1 MDPVPLILLA
11 LVGLAM
17 VPTLYVAGMQDV
29 ANSIAI
35 PVRTRA
41 LTASV
46 ATWVSAIFHGIGV
59 LIALPLGIWLFSW
72 FEFPDMDP
80 ELSLGMILAALLS
93 VGAWGAFAYFK
104 GMPVSITHGL
114 IASVLGGSLAILA
127 LEGLDAEAVLGL
139 PWFAPLMTLLISPL
153 VAFGLAYALVFATV
167 PFARGEDPDEVNR
180 VARTVQSISVGITG
194 LGTGLQQGQRFSFLL
209 LIALISAGVEDPTD
223 WMPYAYIVFA
233 LVISA
238 GCLTGGWRIG
248 HVLGHRLVAIDPLR
262 GMIAATAT
270 SGLLFIGSIGLA
282 LPLSTSLVAASSI
295 MGAGSNQRFATVNW
309 RQFIRMCL
317 YWGATPVAAGGATAV
332 LTLAM
337 SPLLL

>member
-1 MDPVPLILLA
+1 ML
-11 LVGLAM
+11 
-17 VPTLYVAGMQDV
+17 PTLYVAGMQDV

-41 LTASV
+41 LTAPV
-46 ATWVSAIFHGIGV
+46 ATRVSAAFHSIGV
-59 LIALPLGIWLFSW
+59 LAALPLGVWLFAW
-72 FEFPDMDP
+72 FEFPEMDS
-80 ELSLGMILAALLS
+80 ELSLGMILAVLLS
-93 VGAWGAFAYFK
+93 VSAWGTFAYFK
-104 GMPVSITHGL
+104 GMPISITHGL
-114 IASVLGGSLAILA
+114 IAGVLGGSLAILT
-127 LEGLDAEAVLGL
+127 LEGIDSEVVLGL
-139 PWFAPLMTLLISPL
+139 PWFAPLMTLLVSPL
-153 VAFGLAYALVFATV
+153 VAFGFAYLLVFATV

-180 VARTVQSISVGITG
+180 VSRAVQSISVGVTS

-209 LIALISAGVEDPTD
+209 LIALHAADVAEPAR
-223 WMPYAYIVFA
+223 WMPLAYLVFA
-233 LVISA
+233 VMIGA

-262 GMIAATAT
+262 GMVAATSNA
-270 SGLLFIGSIGLA
+270 GLLFIGSIGLA

-309 RQFIRMCL
+309 RQFIRMFL
-317 YWGATPVAAGGATAV
+317 YWVATPLATGIVTAV